1 MTLTRLVWF
10 LNPIHH
16 HSISSSHFISFFTI
30 TKEHTYQINCT
41 HANDLA
47 HLHTVS
53 ARKTPRYSH
62 GKDPESHRK
71 SMNHE
76 TRRTGSGPMV
86 CEMGRG
92 AVAVAAA
99 ADDDDDDDKVD

>member
-1 MTLTRLVWF
+1 M
-10 LNPIHH
+10 
-16 HSISSSHFISFFTI
+16 
-30 TKEHTYQINCT
+30 
-41 HANDLA
+41 
-47 HLHTVS
+47 S

-71 SMNHE
+71 SMNHK

-92 AVAVAAA
+92 AAVAA
-99 ADDDDDDDKVD
+99 ADDDDDDKVD